1 MTDEEMTRLIADKLM
16 GWKEFG
22 GAVGYPE
29 PGVVVLVPS
38 CFHYTDMIVF
48 NPLISDKDAMM
59 VFDKMAERDHIS
71 LYVTNYGKMW
81 VCETG
86 RCTDKMHIYSKQPF
100 TPEGRRR
107 VICEAAVQMVQG
119 EHKQVG
125 RGS

>member
-1 MTDEEMTRLIADKLM
+1 MTDDEMIRLIAEQLM
-16 GWKEFG
+16 EWNEIGSHI
-22 GAVGYPE
+22 AYPE
-29 PGVVVLVPS
+29 PGLVVLVPRAGL
-38 CFHYTDMIVF
+38 FHSVMHIF
-48 NPLISDKDAMM
+48 NPLLSDKDAMM

-107 VICEAAVQMVQG
+107 AICEAAVQMVQG
-119 EHKQVG
+119 
-125 RGS
+125 